1 MVEPKETNKNPPELP
16 IERFPLAVGAG
27 PQTAFQQETKMHRGS
42 FRDFRYF
49 RGSYTMGSLLEENQ
63 SDSRAQNQLTEC
75 AHDCCC
81 DCRTVILEPTKW
93 SVRLTIRVFSWLS
106 WSNFEERLRS
116 CVYAAIPF
124 AATIAVFALPRNLS
138 FEFPTA
144 DRIP

>member
-27 PQTAFQQETKMHRGS
+27 PQTAFQQEAKMRRGS

-49 RGSYTMGSLLEENQ
+49 RGSYTTGSLLEETQ

-93 SVRLTIRVFSWLS
+93 SVRLTIRVFRGFRGQTLR
-106 WSNFEERLRS
+106 NACIRAYTQQFRLQQPS
-116 CVYAAIPF
+116 QYSPF
-124 AATIAVFALPRNLS
+124 PGT
-138 FEFPTA
+138 
-144 DRIP
+144 